1 MKKIGIITYHHYYN
15 YGTML
20 QALALQMKV
29 EELGYKSEIIDFK
42 QDNVLSNLDLI
53 KLRFKRIGIYI
64 KNFKKYYILEST
76 RNKRSERNKKF
87 EEFYKQY
94 IKVSGHS
101 YSSSEELEQN
111 PPEYDGYIVGSDQTW
126 NPNVG
131 KSPDAFYLS
140 FVKSRS
146 KCGSY
151 APSVGLASLSPEQS
165 KRMKQKLDHINYLSC
180 REQLGSELL
189 QKLTERKV
197 ITALDPTLLI
207 ESEKWR
213 LLENKED
220 AGLQKYILQYFLGDV
235 PECRQF
241 VRELSK
247 RTKLPI
253 VILPHSYLEVKNKDS
268 IYCGPDGFLR
278 LIDNAE
284 YVCTDSFHGMAFSIN
299 FHKNF
304 FAFHKRKENETDSDN
319 SRITDLLKRLDI
331 EERLI
336 KDYKVPKDL
345 AVDYQKIEKK
355 LYELKSDS
363 LNYLKNM
370 LEEMVNN
377 D

>member
-1 MKKIGIITYHHYYN
+1 
-15 YGTML
+15 ML
-20 QALALQMKV
+20 QALALQIKV
-29 EELGYKSEIIDFK
+29 EELGYESEIIDFK
-42 QDNVLSNLDLI
+42 QNNVLSNLDLV
-53 KLRFKRIGIYI
+53 KLRIKRIGIYI
-64 KNFKKYYILEST
+64 KNFKKYYLLKTT
-76 RNKRSERNKKF
+76 RNKNCERDKKF

-94 IKVSGHS
+94 IKVSVHS

-111 PPEYDGYIVGSDQTW
+111 PPEYNGYVVGSDQTW
-126 NPNVG
+126 NPHVG
-131 KSPDAFYLS
+131 KNPDAFYLS
-140 FVKSRS
+140 FVKERS

-165 KRMKQKLDHINYLSC
+165 KRMKRKLDHIKYLSC

-189 QKLTERKV
+189 QNLTERKV
-197 ITALDPTLLI
+197 ITVLDPTLLI
-207 ESEKWR
+207 EPEKWR
-213 LLENKED
+213 LLENEES

-247 RTKLPI
+247 KTKLPI
-253 VILPHSYLEVKNKDS
+253 LILPHSYLEAKSKNT
-268 IYCGPDGFLR
+268 IYCGPDGFLK

-299 FHKNF
+299 FYKNF
-304 FAFHKRKENETDSDN
+304 FVFHKRKENETDSDN
-319 SRITDLLKRLDI
+319 SRITDLLKRLDV